1 RIEETRK
8 VDATI
13 SDDIKRNAAIAVSI
27 ALVFMFIYIGIR
39 FNNLSYGLSAL
50 ISLFHD
56 VIIVLGL
63 YALLWGI
70 LPISLEIDEAFI
82 GVILTVIGYSIND
95 TVVVFD
101 RIREYLRDHKR
112 EDTITVFNKALNSTL
127 RRTVNTGFCT
137 LLVLVVIYLFG
148 GVAIKGFVFGIFFGV
163 LVGTYSSIFIGSGIA
178 VDLVAR
184 LERKKLKE
192 AKYATA

>member
-1 RIEETRK
+1 MTL
-8 VDATI
+8 VPS
-13 SDDIKRNAAIAVSI
+13 SDHPCDPQASQPLAIIITLPLAFTGAFWSLW
-27 ALVFMFIYIGIR
+27 ALGFE
-39 FNNLSYGLSAL
+39 L
-50 ISLFHD
+50 D
-56 VIIVLGL
+56 VV
-63 YALLWGI
+63 
-70 LPISLEIDEAFI
+70 AFI

-112 EDTITVFNKALNSTL
+112 EDTVTVFNKALNSTL

-184 LERKKLKE
+184 LERKKVKE
-192 AKYATA
+192 AKLATA

>member
-1 RIEETRK
+1 MTSSATRRSPFRSRSSSCSS
-8 VDATI
+8 T
-13 SDDIKRNAAIAVSI
+13 SVS
-27 ALVFMFIYIGIR
+27 GST
-39 FNNLSYGLSAL
+39 NLSYGLSAL

-112 EDTITVFNKALNSTL
+112 EDTVTVFNKALNSTL

-137 LLVLVVIYLFG
+137 LLVLW
-148 GVAIKGFVFGIFFGV
+148 
-163 LVGTYSSIFIGSGIA
+163 SSTSSAGWPSRA
-178 VDLVAR
+178 SCSASSSVCWWVPTHPSSSVRVSPWTWWPALSAR
-184 LERKKLKE
+184 R
-192 AKYATA
+192 

>member
-1 RIEETRK
+1 
-8 VDATI
+8 
-13 SDDIKRNAAIAVSI
+13 
-27 ALVFMFIYIGIR
+27 
-39 FNNLSYGLSAL
+39 
-50 ISLFHD
+50 
-56 VIIVLGL
+56 
-63 YALLWGI
+63 
-70 LPISLEIDEAFI
+70 
-82 GVILTVIGYSIND
+82 
-95 TVVVFD
+95 
-101 RIREYLRDHKR
+101 
-112 EDTITVFNKALNSTL
+112 FNKALNSTL

-184 LERKKLKE
+184 LERKKVKE

>member
-1 RIEETRK
+1 
-8 VDATI
+8 
-13 SDDIKRNAAIAVSI
+13 
-27 ALVFMFIYIGIR
+27 M
-39 FNNLSYGLSAL
+39 
-50 ISLFHD
+50 
-56 VIIVLGL
+56 IIVLGL